1 MVIKKTSK
9 PFKVPCG
16 PVHRFFL
23 AALLLSVACGAAPKQ
38 NVFGHAVMLA
48 DKGRHDEAVAALDA
62 HLHTHPTD
70 VRARRLLIR
79 MLGFSGNLGRAS
91 NEATRLAKDL
101 GPSSPIPWV
110 ELGFAL
116 ELSHRYDEAL
126 ERYDQAAL
134 VAPRDPLGPRT
145 GGLRAARWGEH
156 DIARPRLE
164 DALRRNPKDAE
175 VWHALGVVCLALGD
189 LEAADRAY
197 LSGLMA
203 DPRALENRV
212 GLATVALVRED
223 PGAAL
228 VQYDAILSERPKHA
242 DAKLGRA
249 WALGELGRL
258 DEALRALDEAK
269 RLGADPAIV
278 RRQENAIAERRAV
291 ASRADE
297 KSSPSPTTNPDRAS
311 EPAPAR

>member
-1 MVIKKTSK
+1 M
-9 PFKVPCG
+9 
-16 PVHRFFL
+16 HRFLL

-38 NVFGHAVMLA
+38 DVFGRAVMLA
-48 DKGRHDEAVAALDA
+48 DKGRHEEAVVALDA
-62 HLHTHPTD
+62 HLHTHPSD

-79 MLGFSGNLGRAS
+79 MLGFAGNLGRAS
-91 NEATRLAKDL
+91 DEATRLARDL
-101 GPSSPIPWV
+101 GSSSPIPWV

-116 ELSHRYDEAL
+116 ELAHRYDEAL

-134 VAPRDPLGPRT
+134 VAPKDPLGPRT

-164 DALRRNPKDAE
+164 DALRRNPRDAE
-175 VWHALGVVCLALGD
+175 VWHALGIVCLATGD

-197 LSGLMA
+197 LSGLVA

-249 WALGELGRL
+249 WALGQLGRL
-258 DEALRALDEAK
+258 DEAQRALAEAK
-269 RLGADPAIV
+269 ALGANPAIV
-278 RRQENAIAERRAV
+278 LRQERALAERRAV
-291 ASRADE
+291 SSRAHE
-297 KSSPSPTTNPDRAS
+297 EAAPSPTTKPERAP
-311 EPAPAR
+311 EPTPAR